1 MAHFESKYRK
11 RLYPITRGELATD
24 KQLWKINQL
33 STQLNN
39 VLIQIEELGGRAFID
54 VYCSTL
60 RINLPITKRDA
71 TKAILQLQDDLDFKQ
86 RELGHCTADA

>member
-1 MAHFESKYRK
+1 MFESKRRDK
-11 RLYPITRGELATD
+11 LYPTTTGELATD

-39 VLIQIEELGGRAFID
+39 VLIQIEDLGGRAFID
-54 VYCSTL
+54 VYCTTL

-71 TKAILQLQDDLDFKQ
+71 TKAILQLQNDLELQQ
-86 RELGHCTADA
+86 RELGYCTADA